1 VSSALERFHPPV
13 SGWFRQRLGTP
24 TPVQERGWQAL
35 SSGESALLLAPT
47 GSGKTLAAFLA
58 ALDRLMFEAPSPGVR
73 VVYVSPLKALGA
85 DVERNLRG
93 PIAGILESAAAL
105 GVAARA
111 PSIAVRSGDT
121 PAADRA
127 RFRKHPSEILITTP
141 ESLYLI
147 LTSAAAEHLTS
158 VRTLIVDEIHTL
170 VGSKRG
176 AHLALS
182 LERLERLRTEKT
194 PLQRIG
200 LSATVRPIERA
211 AEFLGGGEVRGEAFE
226 PRAVRVIDTG
236 AAPRLEL
243 SIQVPIEDMAEAV
256 AKNEDRSIWPSL
268 HGPLLE
274 LIRSHRSTLL
284 FVNSRRL
291 AERLSA
297 ALNESAGETLTFA
310 HHGSVAKER
319 RREIEEALKN
329 GALRALVATS
339 SLELGIDMGAID
351 LVVQIGAPPSVSS
364 GLQRVGRSGHGVGER
379 SSGVIYPKFRGE
391 LLPTAAIAER
401 MLAGDVETTA
411 DLHNP
416 LDVLAQQIVAIVSGG
431 AIDEQAL
438 FELVR
443 SAAPFAGLSRLS
455 FDSVL
460 DLLSGRYPSA
470 DFAELRPRVVWD
482 RQNHRLSPRQGARQ
496 VAIVNGGTIPDRGL
510 YGVFLA
516 GTPEGKP
523 VRVGE
528 LDEEMVF
535 ESRVGEVFLL
545 GASSWRIDDI
555 TTDRVLVSPAP
566 GEPGKMPFWR
576 GDRSGRSYELGAA
589 IGRLGRELSE
599 VDEGAVVERLGRV
612 GFDPRAARNLR
623 AYLAEQRD
631 ATVTLPSDQE
641 LVLEL
646 FVDEVGDQRV
656 CLLSPFG
663 SRVHA
668 PWALAAQELQ
678 RRALGLETD
687 PVWSDDGIVFRFPEA
702 TPIEDFDL
710 LLPDPNALEDLLLDG
725 LSKSSLF
732 AARFRENAAR
742 ALLLPRRRPGQ
753 RTPLWAQRRR
763 SADLLRAAAQH
774 ADFPIVLETYR
785 ECLKDVFDVPS
796 LRDLLEAIARRDVR
810 IHKAERRTPSPYASA
825 LLFSYVGNFMYEA
838 DAPAAERRAQALTV
852 DAHKLRSLLGEA
864 ELRRLLDPDSIAEV
878 ERDVGLWKRVLDHR
892 DRVHDLLLSL
902 GEHTPAELAEHGDPL
917 AIRAFLDELEVEG
930 RVLTLKLAGVLYS
943 VAVEDAARYR
953 DAFGCVLPAGLP
965 AALLAQAPG
974 ALSELISRYARTHGP
989 FRAADLVAR
998 YGVPE
1003 AALGR
1008 ALDELSAAGRLAR
1021 GAFLEGGTG
1030 TEYCDTGVLSRIR
1043 QQSLRR
1049 LRQDIEPVPPRTF
1062 ARFALGWQGVGRPR
1076 RGPGALGFALEQLE
1090 GAPLVASSLER
1101 ELLPAR
1107 LESYAPGELDALT
1120 SSGEFIWRGLESLGN
1135 NDGRI
1140 AFYRGERYASLAPH
1154 VTPVDGELAGKLRE
1168 QLRRS
1173 GASFFAELVARTRA
1187 FPRELLETL
1196 WSMVWAGELTND
1208 TLAPLRSRFA
1218 AEKRRGRPGRAA
1230 PNRTVLPGSEGRWSL
1245 LERWHPDTPPTDT
1258 ERARQRVE
1266 VLLERHGVLTRE
1278 ATNSDGLGSFSE
1290 LYPVLRALEEA
1301 GRIRRGYF
1309 VADLNAVQF
1318 ARPSADDRLRA
1329 SRKADSGARAALLA
1343 ATDPAN
1349 PFGSVLPWPETE
1361 LRPQRAAG
1369 ALVIIWDGLLL
1380 GYLPRGEKVL
1390 LTFLDQTGT
1399 ERQDAERA
1407 LAEAL
1412 ARLVDGARR
1421 RAVVLGGIDGRP
1433 ARQSQLGPALIA
1445 AGFTAVGD
1453 GFVLRRGSISGRE

>member
-1 VSSALERFHPPV
+1 
-13 SGWFRQRLGTP
+13 
-24 TPVQERGWQAL
+24 
-35 SSGESALLLAPT
+35 
-47 GSGKTLAAFLA
+47 
-58 ALDRLMFEAPSPGVR
+58 M
-73 VVYVSPLKALGA
+73 
-85 DVERNLRG
+85 
-93 PIAGILESAAAL
+93 
-105 GVAARA
+105 
-111 PSIAVRSGDT
+111 
-121 PAADRA
+121 
-127 RFRKHPSEILITTP
+127 
-141 ESLYLI
+141 
-147 LTSAAAEHLTS
+147 
-158 VRTLIVDEIHTL
+158 
-170 VGSKRG
+170 
-176 AHLALS
+176 
-182 LERLERLRTEKT
+182 
-194 PLQRIG
+194 
-200 LSATVRPIERA
+200 
-211 AEFLGGGEVRGEAFE
+211 
-226 PRAVRVIDTG
+226 RVIDTG

-364 GLQRVGRSGHGVGER
+364 GLQRGTLRTRRRRALERRRLPQVSRRAPADGGDRGADAVGRRRDHRGSPQPARRAGSADRGHR
-379 SSGVIYPKFRGE
+379 
-391 LLPTAAIAER
+391 L
-401 MLAGDVETTA
+401 
-411 DLHNP
+411 
-416 LDVLAQQIVAIVSGG
+416 GG
-431 AIDEQAL
+431 AIEEQSL
-438 FELVR
+438 FDLVR

-516 GTPEGKP
+516 GTPEGRP

-535 ESRVGEVFLL
+535 ESRVSEVFLL

-599 VDEGAVVERLGRV
+599 LDEGAMEERLGRV
-612 GFDPRAARNLR
+612 GFDPLAARNLR
-623 AYLAEQRD
+623 AYLAEQRE

-663 SRVHA
+663 RACTRPGRSR
-668 PWALAAQELQ
+668 
-678 RRALGLETD
+678 RRSSSAVRSASKRIPSGPTTG
-687 PVWSDDGIVFRFPEA
+687 SCSVF
-702 TPIEDFDL
+702 
-710 LLPDPNALEDLLLDG
+710 
-725 LSKSSLF
+725 
-732 AARFRENAAR
+732 
-742 ALLLPRRRPGQ
+742 PRRRRSQPSTCSCRTRTRSRIYCSTGSRRARSSRRASARTPPERCSCRDAVRVSARRSGRSAGARRICFGQ
-753 RTPLWAQRRR
+753 RPSTRI
-763 SADLLRAAAQH
+763 
-774 ADFPIVLETYR
+774 FPIVLETYR

-810 IHKAERRTPSPYASA
+810 IHKIERRTPSPYASA

-852 DAHKLRSLLGEA
+852 DAHKLRTLLGEA
-864 ELRRLLDPDSIAEV
+864 ELRRLLDPDAIAEV
-878 ERDVGLWKRVLDHR
+878 ERDAGLWKRVLDHR

-902 GEHTPAELAEHGDPL
+902 GERTPAELAEHGDPI
-917 AIRAFLDELEVEG
+917 AVRGFLDELEVEG

-965 AALLAQAPG
+965 AALLAPAPS

-989 FRAADLVAR
+989 FRAADLVER

-1021 GAFLEGGTG
+1021 GAFLAGGTG

-1062 ARFALGWQGVGRPR
+1062 ARFALGWQSVGRPR

-1090 GAPLVASSLER
+1090 GAPLVASSVER

-1107 LESYAPGELDALT
+1107 LESYGSGELDGLT
-1120 SSGEFIWRGLESLGN
+1120 SSGEFVWRGLESLGN

-1140 AFYRGERYASLAPH
+1140 AFYRGERYALLAPN

-1168 QLRRS
+1168 QLRKMALRS
-1173 GASFFAELVARTRA
+1173 SPSSWHAPELFRESCSKRCGICSGPASSA
-1187 FPRELLETL
+1187 
-1196 WSMVWAGELTND
+1196 TND
-1208 TLAPLRSRFA
+1208 TLCGRCARVSP
-1218 AEKRRGRPGRAA
+1218 AESAGAGRGARRRIARCSRAA
-1230 PNRTVLPGSEGRWSL
+1230 KGAGRCSSAGTG
-1245 LERWHPDTPPTDT
+1245 DTADRY
-1258 ERARQRVE
+1258 RARSTACRGAA
-1266 VLLERHGVLTRE
+1266 RSDMGVLTRE
-1278 ATNSDGLGSFSE
+1278 SHEQRRSRVVFLSCIRCCAPSKRPGRS
-1290 LYPVLRALEEA
+1290 AEA
-1301 GRIRRGYF
+1301 GF
-1309 VADLNAVQF
+1309 VADLHRRCNSRGRA
-1318 ARPSADDRLRA
+1318 PMIGLRA
-1329 SRKADSGARAALLA
+1329 SRKADAGARAALLA
-1343 ATDPAN
+1343 ATDPATR
-1349 PFGSVLPWPETE
+1349 SA
-1361 LRPQRAAG
+1361 RCC
-1369 ALVIIWDGLLL
+1369 
-1380 GYLPRGEKVL
+1380 RG
-1390 LTFLDQTGT
+1390 
-1399 ERQDAERA
+1399 
-1407 LAEAL
+1407 
-1412 ARLVDGARR
+1412 
-1421 RAVVLGGIDGRP
+1421 
-1433 ARQSQLGPALIA
+1433 
-1445 AGFTAVGD
+1445 
-1453 GFVLRRGSISGRE
+1453 LRRSSGHSALPERS

>member
-1 VSSALERFHPPV
+1 MSSALARFHSPV
-13 SGWFRQRLGTP
+13 SEWFKKRLGTP

-35 SSGESALLLAPT
+35 AGGESALLLAPT
-47 GSGKTLAAFLA
+47 GSGKTLAAFLT
-58 ALDRLMFEAPSPGVR
+58 ALDRLMFAAPSAGVEL
-73 VVYVSPLKALGA
+73 VYVSPLKALGA

-93 PIAGILESAAAL
+93 PIAGIVETAAAL

-121 PAADRA
+121 PAAERA

-147 LTSAAAEHLTS
+147 LTSGAAEHLS
-158 VRTLIVDEIHTL
+158 SARTLIVDEIHTL

-182 LERLERLRTEKT
+182 LERLERLRAEKS

-211 AEFLGGGEVRGEAFE
+211 AEFLGGGELRGDTVE
-226 PRAVRVIDTG
+226 PRAVRVVDTG
-236 AAPRLEL
+236 SKPRLEL

-256 AKNEDRSIWPSL
+256 AKNEERSIWPSL

-274 LIRSHRSTLL
+274 LIRAHRSTLL

-297 ALNESAGETLTFA
+297 ALNESAGESLTFA

-319 RREIEEALKN
+319 RRELEEALKQ

-364 GLQRVGRSGHGVGER
+364 ALQRIGRSGHAVGER
-379 SSGVIYPKFRGE
+379 SSGVVYPKFRGE

-401 MLAGDVETTA
+401 MLAGDVEVTSE
-411 DLHNP
+411 LHNP
-416 LDVLAQQIVAIVSGG
+416 LDVLAQQIVAIVSAGP
-431 AIDEQAL
+431 IEEQGL

-443 SAAPFAGLSRLS
+443 SAAPFAGLSRSS
-455 FDSVL
+455 FESVL

-510 YGVFLA
+510 YGVFLS

-576 GDRSGRSYELGAA
+576 GDQSGRRYELGAA
-589 IGRLGRELSE
+589 IGRLGRELVE
-599 VDEGAVVERLGRV
+599 LDELAVEERLGRV
-612 GFDPRAARNLR
+612 GFDARAARNLR
-623 AYLAEQRD
+623 TYLIEQRE
-631 ATVTLPSDQE
+631 ATVALPSDQE
-641 LVLEL
+641 LVLEV
-646 FVDEVGDQRV
+646 FVDELGDQRV

-678 RRALGLETD
+678 RRALGIETA

-702 TPIEDFDL
+702 ARLELEL
-710 LLPDPNALEDLLLDG
+710 LLPAADALEDLLLDG
-725 LSKSSLF
+725 LAKSALF

-763 SADLLRAAAQH
+763 SADLLRAAAAH

-785 ECLKDVFDVPS
+785 ECLRDVFDVPS

-810 IHKAERRTPSPYASA
+810 IHESQRRTPSPYASA

-838 DAPAAERRAQALTV
+838 DAPAAERRAQALQV
-852 DAHKLRSLLGEA
+852 DAHKLRTLLGEA
-864 ELRRLLDPDSIAEV
+864 ELRRLLDPEAIAQV
-878 ERDVGLWKRVLDHR
+878 ERDVGLRKRVLDHR

-902 GEHTPAELAEHGDPL
+902 GERTPAELCEHGDPS
-917 AIRAFLDELEVEG
+917 AVRAFLDELEVEG
-930 RVLTLKLAGVLYS
+930 RVLALELGGALYS

-953 DAFGCVLPAGLP
+953 DAFGCVLPASLP
-965 AALLAQAPG
+965 EALLAPAPN
-974 ALSELISRYARTHGP
+974 ALTELVSRYARSHGP
-989 FRAADLVAR
+989 FRTLELVER
-998 YGVPE
+998 YGAPE
-1003 AALGR
+1003 AVFVR
-1008 ALDELSAAGRLAR
+1008 ALDELVAAGRVSR
-1021 GAFLEGGTG
+1021 GAFLAGGSG

-1043 QQSLRR
+1043 QHSLRR

-1107 LESYAPGELDALT
+1107 LESYAPAELDALT
-1120 SSGEFIWRGLESLGN
+1120 SSGEFVWRGLDSLGQ

-1140 AFYRGERYASLAPH
+1140 AFYRGHRYALLAPN
-1154 VTPVDGELAGKLRE
+1154 VTPVEGALAGKLRE

-1218 AEKRRGRPGRAA
+1218 AEKRRGRPGRAV
-1230 PNRTVLPGSEGRWSL
+1230 PSRVVLPGSEGRWSL
-1245 LERWHPDTPPTDT
+1245 LERWHPETPPSDT

-1266 VLLERHGVLTRE
+1266 ALLERHGVLTRE
-1278 ATNSDGLGSFSE
+1278 ATNSDCLGSFSE

-1301 GRIRRGYF
+1301 GRLRRGYF
-1309 VADLNAVQF
+1309 VADLDAVQF

-1329 SRKADSGARAALLA
+1329 SRQAEPSARAAILA
-1343 ATDPAN
+1343 ATDAAN

-1380 GYLPRGEKVL
+1380 GYVPRGEKVL
-1390 LTFLDQTGT
+1390 LTFLEQAGT
-1399 ERQDAERA
+1399 KRAEAERA

-1412 ARLVDGARR
+1412 VRSVDGLRR
-1421 RAVVLGGIDGRP
+1421 RALVLGGIDGRP
-1433 ARQSQLGPALIA
+1433 ARQSGFGAALLA
-1445 AGFTAVGD
+1445 AGFSAVGD
-1453 GFVLRRGSISGRE
+1453 GFVLRKVRVPGAP